1 MQPDFRHGL
10 LSAALPLV
18 AVALVGF
25 LGAAIAD
32 GQNRKWWS
40 DFGGGPSASHF
51 ADLDQIKKSNVNQLE
66 VAWFYPYAAPGFNPI
81 VVDDVMYVLGRN
93 NSLIALDAT
102 TGKEIWIHERL
113 NGMTSRGINYW
124 QSADGRERRLI
135 FAINGYMQ
143 AIDARSGESIRT
155 FGDNGIV
162 DLRKGL
168 ARAEGTDRRVQSRS
182 PGKVWKNL
190 LIMGSA
196 AGEAFVTPP
205 GDIRAY
211 DVVTGKLAWQFHTV
225 PLPGEFGYDTW
236 PKEAY
241 KYVGGANNWGEMS
254 LDEERGIVYVPTG
267 SATYDF
273 YGADRHGAN
282 LFANCLLAL
291 DARTGKRLWHFQTVH
306 HDLWDLDNVSA
317 PQLVTVQPVLSETR
331 ALRQA
336 QGERRVEGHD
346 GARVDA
352 VAHAGKTGFLY
363 VFNRVTGEPLW
374 PIEERPVPKS
384 DVPGEQ
390 AWPTQ
395 PFPTKPP
402 AFAKQTFTVDDVNP
416 WLLTPEEYE
425 KTRERVA
432 KARNEGIYTPPALNM
447 DTISMPGNQGGSNWG
462 TTAAD
467 PKKGLVFVVNVNEVA
482 ILKLEDV
489 RTRTGRPGTFG
500 QQAYQKYCQ
509 ACHGSDQPNAPPAF
523 APNLVDITNRID
535 EDTIRAA
542 VTGGKGTMRPVPGI
556 TDAELT
562 AVLAYLATPP
572 NPEGRGAVPPGPPPP
587 PGPVIASG
595 GVPLPPLRMPSELPP
610 TYAGIGGSGGN
621 FPYPDGVAVP
631 PLRYVTEYG
640 VMASA
645 TRPPYTTLTAYDL
658 NTGTIKW
665 HVPIGDDLTTLARGG
680 PPNTGGL
687 GARNGMVVTKSGMVF
702 VAGGDGKVRAYD
714 EDNGQ
719 VLWTGTLPGNSSG
732 IPVSYEAKGRQ
743 YVVFSSLPR
752 VAGRGGRGGGRGGA
766 AIPEVS
772 PDTPRGYIA
781 FALPATEKP
790 SRREPR

>member
-1 MQPDFRHGL
+1 MKRLLITTAIVGL
-10 LSAALPLV
+10 LGVSLV
-18 AVALVGF
+18 TAPG
-25 LGAAIAD
+25 D
-32 GQNRKWWS
+32 KWWG
-40 DFGGGPSASHF
+40 DFGGGPANSHF
-51 ADLDQIKKSNVNQLE
+51 VTLDQINKSNVSQLE
-66 VAWFYPYAAPGFNPI
+66 VAWFYPYATTGFNPI
-81 VVDDVMYVLGRN
+81 VIDDIIYVLGRN
-93 NSLIALDAT
+93 NALIALDAT

-124 QSADGRERRLI
+124 QSGDSKDRRLI
-135 FAINGYMQ
+135 FSINGYMQ
-143 AIDARSGESIRT
+143 AIDAKSGESIRT

-168 ARAEGTDRRVQSRS
+168 ARAEGTDRRVQSRT
-182 PGKVWKNL
+182 PGKIWKNL

-196 AGEAFVTPP
+196 AGEGWVTPP

-211 DVVTGKLAWQFHTV
+211 DIVTGKRVWQFHTV

-236 PKEAY
+236 PKDAY

-273 YGADRHGAN
+273 YGADRHGTN

-291 DARTGKRLWHFQTVH
+291 DVRTGKRLWHFQTIH

-317 PQLVTVQPVLSETR
+317 PQLVTVQHNGT
-331 ALRQA
+331 
-336 QGERRVEGHD
+336 
-346 GARVDA
+346 RVDA

-395 PFPTKPP
+395 PFPTRPP

-416 WLLTPEEYE
+416 WLLDPDQLEIV
-425 KTRERVA
+425 RERVA
-432 KARNEGIYTPPALNM
+432 KARNEGIFTPPAM
-447 DTISMPGNQGGSNWG
+447 IDTISMPGNQGGSNWG
-462 TTAAD
+462 TTAAN
-467 PKKGLVFVVNVNEVA
+467 PRKGLVFVVNVNEVA

-489 RTRTGRPGTFG
+489 RGRTGRPGTFG

-509 ACHGSDQPNAPPAF
+509 ACHGSDQQGAPPAS
-523 APNLVDITNRID
+523 APRLVDVTNRMD
-535 EDTIRAA
+535 EDTVRAA

-562 AVLAYLATPP
+562 AVLTYLTTPRS
-572 NPEGRGAVPPGPPPP
+572 PEGRGAAPPGSPPP

-595 GVPLPPLRMPSELPP
+595 GVPLPPPRMPSELPP

-621 FPYPDGVAVP
+621 IPYPENVAVP
-631 PLRYVTEYG
+631 PVRYVTEYG

-645 TRPPYTTLTAYDL
+645 TKPPYTTLTAYDL

-665 HVPIGDDLTTLARGG
+665 QVPIGDDPTTLARGG
-680 PPNTGGL
+680 PANTGGL
-687 GARNGMVVTKSGMVF
+687 GARNGMIVTKSGMVF

-719 VLWTGTLPGNSSG
+719 VLWTGTLPGNSNG

-752 VAGRGGRGGGRGGA
+752 AAGRGGPPPLRFGEARQSLGEGGRGGGRGAA
-766 AIPEVS
+766 AIPEVA

-781 FALPATEKP
+781 FALPQRDKP
-790 SRREPR
+790 TAR